1 MTYIWAAV
9 QLITIGIY
17 ESKER
22 EGYGNGYGYVLEI
35 LGELV
40 AGIMRKL
47 GR

>member
-22 EGYGNGYGYVLEI
+22 EGYGNGYGLEI